1 MTPEIGLTLAIVALA
16 IGLFVS
22 DRLPVDVV
30 ALLVLLA
37 VVVTGLLTPA
47 EAFAGFA
54 SPAVIAVGAIFVVS
68 GGLFQT
74 GVAARMGQF
83 IVALAGESEVRL
95 IAVLM
100 IGVALL
106 SAVMNNVAATAVLLP
121 VVVGI
126 ARQTDIPP
134 SRLLMPLA
142 FGAVMGGTLTL
153 IGTPPNI
160 IVSEVLST
168 RGLAP
173 LGFFEMT
180 VIGVPFVLAGTA
192 FMATIGRRLLPDRP
206 PREKLRR
213 AKLPEELLD
222 IYHLPEHIFALDV
235 PATSR
240 IVGRTLD
247 ESAMRHDFGVTVLA
261 VMRESEHMMNPDPSE
276 ILRAKDRLLVEGGPL
291 RLREAAGRWGLR
303 PGSATGDEA
312 ELLLAGD
319 TGLVEVT
326 LAPRSAFEGRTLRE
340 VGFREKYGLT
350 VLALWR
356 GGGAVERGIADEPLR
371 MGDALLIQ
379 GSWRHL
385 RLLAREPGLIVLLAD
400 EAVPHR
406 TGKAPWAVAILL
418 AMVAVVVAGIAP
430 ISVAALGAA
439 LLMILTRCLR
449 IDEAYGTIEWKV
461 VFVVAGTLPLGLAM
475 EKSGT
480 TQWIA
485 DGLLS
490 NVGELGVL
498 PVLAVLFLITAALT
512 LAISNSATAVLMA
525 PIAFTIGA
533 SQGLDPR
540 TLVLAVA
547 LASSVA
553 FATPIAHQ
561 SNLLVMGP
569 GDYRFSDYLRV
580 GLPLTLVAF
589 VVVILGLWV
598 LRGP

>member
-1 MTPEIGLTLAIVALA
+1 
-16 IGLFVS
+16 
-22 DRLPVDVV
+22 
-30 ALLVLLA
+30 
-37 VVVTGLLTPA
+37 
-47 EAFAGFA
+47 
-54 SPAVIAVGAIFVVS
+54 
-68 GGLFQT
+68 
-74 GVAARMGQF
+74 
-83 IVALAGESEVRL
+83 
-95 IAVLM
+95 
-100 IGVALL
+100 
-106 SAVMNNVAATAVLLP
+106 
-121 VVVGI
+121 
-126 ARQTDIPP
+126 
-134 SRLLMPLA
+134 
-142 FGAVMGGTLTL
+142 
-153 IGTPPNI
+153 
-160 IVSEVLST
+160 
-168 RGLAP
+168 
-173 LGFFEMT
+173 
-180 VIGVPFVLAGTA
+180 
-192 FMATIGRRLLPDRP
+192 
-206 PREKLRR
+206 
-213 AKLPEELLD
+213 
-222 IYHLPEHIFALDV
+222 
-235 PATSR
+235 
-240 IVGRTLD
+240 
-247 ESAMRHDFGVTVLA
+247 
-261 VMRESEHMMNPDPSE
+261 
-276 ILRAKDRLLVEGGPL
+276 
-291 RLREAAGRWGLR
+291 
-303 PGSATGDEA
+303 
-312 ELLLAGD
+312 
-319 TGLVEVT
+319 
-326 LAPRSAFEGRTLRE
+326 
-340 VGFREKYGLT
+340 
-350 VLALWR
+350 
-356 GGGAVERGIADEPLR
+356 
-371 MGDALLIQ
+371 
-379 GSWRHL
+379 
-385 RLLAREPGLIVLLAD
+385 
-400 EAVPHR
+400 
-406 TGKAPWAVAILL
+406 
-418 AMVAVVVAGIAP
+418 MVAVVVAGIAP